1 MFFLALYFLYV
12 AVLETIG
19 VINLEKKYDD
29 LLSRIITNIFT
40 VLKFTLDVYLYWLF
54 SRDFLYFYKL
64 FKEKVEIVTRFNI
77 FILVWAFTLMLLSF
91 SHSLYAFLDN
101 SHLIKLE
108 EWVVRTIDRNYI
120 PSKDFLIS
128 STMLYLFYYQS
139 TNSLKAKKVKQS

>member
-19 VINLEKKYDD
+19 VINLEQKYDD
-29 LLSRIITNIFT
+29 LLSRIMMNIFT

-91 SHSLYAFLDN
+91 SHSLFVFFVN
-101 SHLIKLE
+101 SYLIKVDE
-108 EWVVRTIDRNYI
+108 KVVRTIDRNYI

-139 TNSLKAKKVKQS
+139 